1 MGLPIPCCMYS
12 TPPGH
17 HETRSLPW
25 CFFFSKGNR
34 ELHQSS
40 PYRHE
45 VSKGALSLATSLV
58 WLQAVSGK
66 TGPLSMWAW

>member
-1 MGLPIPCCMYS
+1 MGLPTPCRLYS
-12 TPPGH
+12 TPPRQQF
-17 HETRSLPW
+17 TLL
-25 CFFFSKGNR
+25 FFFSKGNR